1 MAREILPNL
10 SELIDRMT
18 ISQIKIVK
26 LENDKSDFKNELIK
40 ISKDIDLLLKEGKIF
55 IDAKILRLVSQ
66 LSQLNIMIWQN
77 KEEMQ
82 NHLEDEDTYLK
93 LLKLAHQLNG
103 YRNQIKNALT
113 LIEGG
118 EDKSA
123 YKSNFE
129 TDGLEI
135 EFDL

>member
-1 MAREILPNL
+1 MNI
-10 SELIDRMT
+10 
-18 ISQIKIVK
+18 
-26 LENDKSDFKNELIK
+26 
-40 ISKDIDLLLKEGKIF
+40 
-55 IDAKILRLVSQ
+55 IDAKFLRLVSQ
-66 LSQLNIMIWQN
+66 LSQLNLMIWQN
-77 KEEMQ
+77 KEKMQ

-93 LLKLAHQLNG
+93 LLKHAHQLNG

-135 EFDL
+135 DFDL

>member
-18 ISQIKIVK
+18 ISQIKIIK
-26 LENDKSDFKNELIK
+26 LENDRSDFKNELLK
-40 ISKDIDLLLKEGKIF
+40 ISNDVDLLLNEGKNI
-55 IDAKILRLVSQ
+55 IDAKFLRLVSQ
-66 LSQLNIMIWQN
+66 LSQLNLMIWQN
-77 KEEMQ
+77 KEKMQ

-93 LLKLAHQLNG
+93 LLKHAHQLNG

-113 LIEGG
+113 LIEGA
-118 EDKSA
+118 EDMSA

-135 EFDL
+135 DFDL

>member
-18 ISQIKIVK
+18 ISQIKIIK
-26 LENDKSDFKNELIK
+26 LENDKSDFKNELLK
-40 ISKDIDLLLKEGKIF
+40 ISNDVVLLLNEGKNI
-55 IDAKILRLVSQ
+55 IDAKFLRLVSQ
-66 LSQLNIMIWQN
+66 LSQLNLMIWQN
-77 KEEMQ
+77 KEKMQ

-93 LLKLAHQLNG
+93 HLNQAHQLNG
-103 YRNQIKNALT
+103 YRNQLKNALT

-123 YKSNFE
+123 YKINFE

-135 EFDL
+135 DFDL

>member
-18 ISQIKIVK
+18 ISQIKIIK
-26 LENDKSDFKNELIK
+26 LENDKSDFKNELLK
-40 ISKDIDLLLKEGKIF
+40 ISNDVDLLLNEGKNI
-55 IDAKILRLVSQ
+55 IDAKFLRLVSQ
-66 LSQLNIMIWQN
+66 LSQLNLMIWQN
-77 KEEMQ
+77 KEKMQ

-93 LLKLAHQLNG
+93 LLKQAHQLNG

-135 EFDL
+135 DFDL